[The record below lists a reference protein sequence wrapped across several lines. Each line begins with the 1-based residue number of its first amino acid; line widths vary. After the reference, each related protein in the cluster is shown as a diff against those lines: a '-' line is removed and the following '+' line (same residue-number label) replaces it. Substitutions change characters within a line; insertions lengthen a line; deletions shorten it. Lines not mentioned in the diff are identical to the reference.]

1 MLPSIVYL
9 MIRRQQAT
17 LTVPIICVHVAV
29 VVVGVLNF
37 IAQFLIL

>member
-1 MLPSIVYL
+1 MLPSVVYM

-17 LTVPIICVHVAV
+17 LTVPVICVHVAIV
-29 VVVGVLNF
+29 LIGVLNF